1 MKKGII
7 IILCLLNV
15 QAFAQWKSYYPEGK
29 SKNNKEVKQKID
41 KNNFKFNTHLFNALK
56 AKSLENYEQALDQFQ
71 KCIKI
76 DDKQAVPFYESAL
89 INKGLGNLNLAAEQA
104 KISTELEGNNRWYQL
119 NYSEVLFANQDFN
132 SASVEYKKLL
142 IKEPGNKEL
151 YFLLADTYIYDN
163 DFLKAIGVYDDLEH
177 LEVYLIKTH

>member
-1 MKKGII
+1 MMKKAII

-29 SKNNKEVKQKID
+29 NKNNKDVKQEID
-41 KNNFKFNTHLFNALK
+41 KNNSIFNTHLFDALK
-56 AKSLENYEQALDQFQ
+56 EKSLENYEGALEQFQ
-71 KCIKI
+71 KCIKM
-76 DDKQAVPFYESAL
+76 DDKRAVPFYESAL

-104 KISTELEGNNRWYQL
+104 KIAAELDKNNRWYQL
-119 NYSEVLFANQDFN
+119 NYAEVLFANQDFK

-163 DFLKAIGVYDDLEH
+163 YYLKVTDPAAY
-177 LEVYLIKTH
+177 

>member
-29 SKNNKEVKQKID
+29 SKNNKEVKQDID
-41 KNNFKFNTHLFNALK
+41 KENFKFNTHLFNALK
-56 AKSLENYEQALDQFQ
+56 AKSLENYEKALEQFQ

-89 INKGLGNLNLAAEQA
+89 INKGLGNLDLAVEQA
-104 KISTELEGNNRWYQL
+104 KITTSIDGDNRWFQL
-119 NYSEVLFANQDFN
+119 NFAEVLFANQDFK

-142 IKEPGNKEL
+142 IKEPGNKVTFNGNNIQQEVS
-151 YFLLADTYIYDN
+151 IG
-163 DFLKAIGVYDDLEH
+163 DFS
-177 LEVYLIKTH
+177 EVK